1 MCPAPRSHE
10 ASEGNI
16 LRTNII
22 FLHGFAS
29 SGKGTKGVYL
39 GKRLSSFAS
48 VDFRAFEFTPTPVDF
63 EYMTITGMINRLRQ
77 YVVDNDLEPF
87 FMIGSS
93 FGGLVGMNYAS
104 RFGGVVKSLL
114 LAPALSYSKMTTST
128 EEDERWRREGVS
140 QTFHYAFNR
149 LLPLRYDLEIDGQ
162 LYSEAPAPTGPVTI
176 VHGTGDEVVPVV
188 ESRRYAA
195 RYPELVNLIE
205 VDAGHDINEYLDF
218 IGRQA
223 EEGLGR

>member
-1 MCPAPRSHE
+1 M
-10 ASEGNI
+10 
-16 LRTNII
+16 LKTNII
-22 FLHGFAS
+22 VLHGFAS

-39 GKRLSSFAS
+39 RKSLSSFAN
-48 VDFRAFEFTPTPVDF
+48 VDFRAFEFTPTPKDF

-77 YVVDNDLEPF
+77 YVVDHDLEPF
-87 FMIGSS
+87 FLIGSS
-93 FGGLVGMNYAS
+93 FGALVGMNYAS
-104 RFGGVVKSLL
+104 HFGGVVKSLL
-114 LAPALSYSKMTTST
+114 LAPALSYSTMTASSG
-128 EEDERWRREGVS
+128 EKERWRREGVS

-176 VHGTGDEVVPVV
+176 VHGTGDEVVPVG

-195 RYPELVNLIE
+195 KYPELVNLIE
-205 VDAGHDINEYLDF
+205 VDAGHDLNEHLDF
-218 IGRQA
+218 VGQQI